1 MELKDCLREYARQEP
16 RAAKIL
22 QISNE
27 QLKNYQ
33 EKGINGNVMLFF
45 KGAASLEGA
54 GYKVDGYSNLP
65 KVNRDTVYVLL
76 SERATIEVYVM
87 MTGISKDSFTRN
99 LRGSRLL
106 SEKAQQLIE
115 AVNAKFVTAETD
127 ETETQQPE
135 AGLKIVDEMNF
146 DYNLFFNLILTA
158 AANANSLEKVLN
170 DFLATSSEEYRLTL
184 RDDLNRIGFPLFA
197 ASNALHRISQKLGA
211 LCSEKALENYHQK
224 LNQ

>member
-22 QISNE
+22 QINNE
-27 QLKNYQ
+27 QLRNYQ

-45 KGAASLEGA
+45 KAAALLEGA
-54 GYKVDGYSNLP
+54 GYEVDGYSDLP
-65 KVNRDTVYVLL
+65 KINRDTIYVLL
-76 SERATIEVYVM
+76 SERATIEDYVQEM
-87 MTGISKDSFTRN
+87 RISKDSFTRN

-106 SEKAQQLIE
+106 SEKWQQLIE
-115 AVNAKFVTAETD
+115 AVNAKFMTAT

-135 AGLKIVDEMNF
+135 VGLKIVDEMNL

-170 DFLATSSEEYRLTL
+170 NFLETSSEDYRLTL

-197 ASNALHRISQKLGA
+197 TSNAIHRISQKLGA